1 MQDKIFV
8 PERIAVYQEKI
19 KRSLFIASLE
29 MCNDE
34 NEAHDFLVRI
44 ISNHRDANHNCRAYI
59 IEGREYF
66 SDDGEPSGTGGRP
79 ILNAIK
85 RSGLENVMV
94 IVTRYFG
101 GIKLG
106 VRGLIDAY
114 GGTAAK
120 VLEMA
125 GKKEK
130 ILTSRLTISF
140 DYSSMGFITKI
151 LEDSHALNLSW
162 EYGENI
168 SVDFE
173 VPVNFL
179 ETLSGTLNELEA
191 RKIIREVG
199 SRS

>member
-8 PERIAVYQEKI
+8 PERNAVYEEKI
-19 KRSLFIASLE
+19 KRSIFIASLE
-29 MCNDE
+29 ICNDE
-34 NEAHDFLVRI
+34 NGARDFLARVA
-44 ISNHRDANHNCRAYI
+44 SQHRDANHNCRAYLI
-59 IEGREYF
+59 NGSEYF

-85 RSGLENVMV
+85 RSGLEDVMV

-101 GIKLG
+101 GVKLG

-125 GKKEK
+125 GRKEK
-130 ILTSRLTISF
+130 ILTSHIKISF
-140 DYSSMGFITKI
+140 DYNSMGIVTKI
-151 LEDSHALNLSW
+151 LEDYHALNLSW
-162 EYGENI
+162 EYGENAG
-168 SVDFE
+168 VNFD

-179 ETLSGTLNELEA
+179 ESLSGTLNELKA
-191 RKIIREVG
+191 RGIIKI